1 MQDSISGASRT
12 RPGTLLALLLL
23 SLLAHP
29 AFAEPEAIRL
39 WPQGAPGSEGQNSP
53 EIVRINEY
61 GEHIVSNVHFPS
73 ITPYLP
79 ATDHSTRA
87 AVVVVPGG
95 GHRELWMDHEGYSVA
110 RYLAAHG
117 VAAFVLKYRL
127 AREERSTYTV
137 EGSALI
143 DLQRA
148 IRLVRSRAAEWQLG
162 SGSYWCHGL
171 LRRWRIGGALRH
183 PLRSWRAGSSD
194 RGRALEFEA
203 RICRRSCIHPCRSR
217 CN

>member
-12 RPGTLLALLLL
+12 RPGTLFAFLLL
-23 SLLAHP
+23 SLLAHR
-29 AFAEPEAIRL
+29 ALAEPEAIRL

-127 AREERSTYTV
+127 AREERSPYTV
-137 EGSALI
+137 EGSA
-143 DLQRA
+143 A
-148 IRLVRSRAAEWQLG
+148 HRSAARDPAGAEQGDRVARG
-162 SGSYWCHGL
+162 SGSYWCDGL
-171 LRRWRIGGALRH
+171 LGRWRIGGALRH
-183 PLRSWRAGSSD
+183 PATIAARRIHQTRSSARA
-194 RGRALEFEA
+194 
-203 RICRRSCIHPCRSR
+203 RSLHL
-217 CN
+217 